1 MSSNNS
7 TSPFLMDAIKSTGR
21 FATESCLAAVAITCN
36 LFALIA
42 AKNAR
47 GRHGAYHML
56 FMNLAIANSLSC
68 VLLLTC
74 NHNVSNY
81 QLEKVLGD
89 QCRIIVFV
97 SSLAIFSSSFTLV
110 AAATLLGF
118 SVIQY
123 LAVAQPLHHQN
134 LVRRSRV
141 CTFIACSWLITLI
154 GSLAPVFVLVD
165 LVYNSQCQYL
175 EVVRTSSKV
184 IRISANANAG
194 VLAAIYAS
202 IIVLCCT
209 VYSVIKRLQKRLSHF
224 RRDQQAEDVSGER
237 KAFHTIILLVGSLTV
252 CFLPF
257 TIVYLLTLNVD
268 NSGSLTENTAIVYF
282 MNFLPYVKF
291 TLDPFIYGM
300 RMKEVKESCERML
313 LLCGLH
319 KFCPCCIRPTT
330 VAIPLQTTVLCT
342 TAL

>member
-1 MSSNNS
+1 MLVNNNT
-7 TSPFLMDAIKSTGR
+7 TSPFLMNAIKSTGR
-21 FATESCLAAVAITCN
+21 FATESCLAAIAITCN
-36 LFALIA
+36 FFALIA

-56 FMNLAIANSLSC
+56 FMNLAVANSLSC

-81 QLEKVLGD
+81 QLEKVLGN
-89 QCRIIVFV
+89 QCRVIVFV
-97 SSLAIFSSSFTLV
+97 SSLGFFSSSFTQV
-110 AAATLLGF
+110 AATTLLGF

-123 LAVAQPLHHQN
+123 LAIAQPLHHQN

-141 CTFIACSWLITLI
+141 CIFIACSWLITLI

-165 LVYNSQCQYL
+165 LGYGSECQYL
-175 EVVRTSSKV
+175 EVVRFSSKI
-184 IRISANANAG
+184 IRISANANAV
-194 VLAAIYAS
+194 VLATIYAS
-202 IIVLCCT
+202 IIVLCCI
-209 VYSVIKRLQKRLSHF
+209 VYSAIKRLQERLSHF
-224 RRDQQAEDVSGER
+224 RRDQQTDDVSGKR

-257 TIVYLLTLNVD
+257 TTVYLLTLNVD
-268 NSGSLTENTAIVYF
+268 TLSISENTAIVYF

-313 LLCGLH
+313 LLCGFH
-319 KFCPCCIRPTT
+319 RFCPCCIRPTT